1 MKFREQGLG
10 GRGSRTKRERRSE
23 IEVRTGEKVEYREQS
38 AGGNLAPDTPSRR
51 HTVHF
56 TSLWPA
62 TPFSAV
68 AFIQGET
75 TGETTSVIED
85 VGKAAQEI
93 PRETENIL
101 QTTVRQFFESILG
114 YLISPT
120 FIVNVL
126 ATVFVVLLATAFYRI
141 TVRFLPR
148 ILRWS
153 RPEDEEGLDATA
165 LARIKR
171 QDTAV
176 TLARQ
181 TLRYVVFALVALF
194 VFSIFLR
201 NMFPALGGATILAAI
216 IGFGAQSFLR
226 DIIAG
231 FFILFEN
238 QYNVGD
244 FVMVEPTKASGLV
257 EEFGLRTTTI
267 RSLSGEI
274 THIPN
279 GTLTGVTNYVSGQQ
293 RFTIEAQL
301 KDEDAEKR
309 VLEEIK
315 EGHDL
320 YLVPPRL
327 VERDET
333 PEGGPRL
340 KLLAVVLPSTAWLV
354 EENLVERIKAAA
366 GEDGMA
372 ADPLV
377 YNVDSRNVRRLREFI
392 PE

>member
-1 MKFREQGLG
+1 VIL
-10 GRGSRTKRERRSE
+10 TP
-23 IEVRTGEKVEYREQS
+23 
-38 AGGNLAPDTPSRR
+38 ALA
-51 HTVHF
+51 VI
-56 TSLWPA
+56 L
-62 TPFSAV
+62 
-68 AFIQGET
+68 QGET
-75 TGETTSVIED
+75 TGESTSVIED

-101 QTTVRQFFESILG
+101 QTTVREFFEGILG
-114 YLISPT
+114 YLISPA
-120 FIVNVL
+120 FITNVL
-126 ATVFVVLLATAFYRI
+126 ATIFVVLLATTFYRI
-141 TVRFLPR
+141 AIRFIPR
-148 ILRWS
+148 VLRWS
-153 RPEDEEGLDATA
+153 RPEDEEGLDATV

-171 QDTAV
+171 QDTAI
-176 TLARQ
+176 TLVRQ

-201 NMFPALGGATILAAI
+201 NVFPALGGATILAAI
-216 IGFGAQSFLR
+216 IGFGAQSFVR

-244 FVMVEPTKASGLV
+244 FVMLEPTKASGLV

-267 RSLSGEI
+267 RALSGEI
-274 THIPN
+274 VYIPN
-279 GTLTGVTNYVSGQQ
+279 GSLIAVTNYVSGQQ
-293 RFTIEAQL
+293 RFTIEVQL

-315 EGHDL
+315 EGHEL

-340 KLLAVVLPSTAWLV
+340 RLLAIVLPSTAWLV

-366 GEDGMA
+366 GEDSLA
-372 ADPLV
+372 TDPLV
-377 YNVDSRNVRRLREFI
+377 YKVDSRNVQRLREFI
-392 PE
+392 PPE

>member
-1 MKFREQGLG
+1 MIL
-10 GRGSRTKRERRSE
+10 TP
-23 IEVRTGEKVEYREQS
+23 
-38 AGGNLAPDTPSRR
+38 ALA
-51 HTVHF
+51 VI
-56 TSLWPA
+56 L
-62 TPFSAV
+62 
-68 AFIQGET
+68 QGET
-75 TGETTSVIED
+75 TGESTSVIED

-101 QTTVRQFFESILG
+101 QTTVREFFEGILG
-114 YLISPT
+114 YLISPA
-120 FIVNVL
+120 FITNVL
-126 ATVFVVLLATAFYRI
+126 ATIFVVLLATTFYRI
-141 TVRFLPR
+141 AIRFIPR
-148 ILRWS
+148 VLRWS

-171 QDTAV
+171 QDTTI
-176 TLARQ
+176 TLVRQ

-201 NMFPALGGATILAAI
+201 NVFPALGGATILAAI
-216 IGFGAQSFLR
+216 IGFGAQSFVR

-244 FVMVEPTKASGLV
+244 FVMLEPTKASGLV

-267 RSLSGEI
+267 RALSGEI
-274 THIPN
+274 VYIPN
-279 GTLTGVTNYVSGQQ
+279 GSLIAVTNYVSGQQ
-293 RFTIEAQL
+293 RFTIEVQL

-315 EGHDL
+315 EGHEL

-340 KLLAVVLPSTAWLV
+340 RLLAIVLPSTAWLV

-366 GEDGMA
+366 GEDSLA

-377 YNVDSRNVRRLREFI
+377 YKVDSRNVQRLREFVP

>member
-1 MKFREQGLG
+1 VIL
-10 GRGSRTKRERRSE
+10 TP
-23 IEVRTGEKVEYREQS
+23 
-38 AGGNLAPDTPSRR
+38 ALA
-51 HTVHF
+51 VI
-56 TSLWPA
+56 L
-62 TPFSAV
+62 
-68 AFIQGET
+68 QGET
-75 TGETTSVIED
+75 TGESTSVIED

-101 QTTVRQFFESILG
+101 QTTVREFFEGILG
-114 YLISPT
+114 YLISPA
-120 FIVNVL
+120 FITNVL
-126 ATVFVVLLATAFYRI
+126 ATIFVVLLATTFYRI
-141 TVRFLPR
+141 AIRFIPR
-148 ILRWS
+148 VLRWS

-171 QDTAV
+171 QDTAI
-176 TLARQ
+176 TLVRQ

-216 IGFGAQSFLR
+216 IGFGAQSFVR

-244 FVMVEPTKASGLV
+244 FVMLEPTKASGLV

-267 RSLSGEI
+267 RALSGEI
-274 THIPN
+274 VYIPN
-279 GTLTGVTNYVSGQQ
+279 GSLIAVTNYVSGQQ
-293 RFTIEAQL
+293 RFTIEVQL

-315 EGHDL
+315 EGHEL

-340 KLLAVVLPSTAWLV
+340 RLLAIVLPSTAWLV

-366 GEDGMA
+366 GEDSLA
-372 ADPLV
+372 TDPLV
-377 YNVDSRNVRRLREFI
+377 YKVDSRNVQRLREFI
-392 PE
+392 PPE

>member
-1 MKFREQGLG
+1 MIL
-10 GRGSRTKRERRSE
+10 TP
-23 IEVRTGEKVEYREQS
+23 
-38 AGGNLAPDTPSRR
+38 ALA
-51 HTVHF
+51 VI
-56 TSLWPA
+56 L
-62 TPFSAV
+62 
-68 AFIQGET
+68 QGET
-75 TGETTSVIED
+75 IGESTSVIED

-101 QTTVRQFFESILG
+101 QTTVREFFEGILG
-114 YLISPT
+114 YLISPA
-120 FIVNVL
+120 FITNVL
-126 ATVFVVLLATAFYRI
+126 ATIFVVLLATTFYRI
-141 TVRFLPR
+141 AIRFIPR
-148 ILRWS
+148 VLRWS

-176 TLARQ
+176 TLVRQ

-201 NMFPALGGATILAAI
+201 NVFPALGGATILAAI
-216 IGFGAQSFLR
+216 IGFGAQSFVR

-244 FVMVEPTKASGLV
+244 FVMLEPTKASGLV

-267 RSLSGEI
+267 RALSGEI
-274 THIPN
+274 VYIPN
-279 GTLTGVTNYVSGQQ
+279 GSLIAVTNYVSGQQ
-293 RFTIEAQL
+293 RFTIEVQL

-315 EGHDL
+315 EGHEL

-340 KLLAVVLPSTAWLV
+340 RVLAIVLPSTAWLV

-366 GEDGMA
+366 GEDSLA
-372 ADPLV
+372 TDPLV
-377 YNVDSRNVRRLREFI
+377 YKVDSRNVQRLREFVP

>member
-1 MKFREQGLG
+1 MILKPAL
-10 GRGSRTKRERRSE
+10 
-23 IEVRTGEKVEYREQS
+23 
-38 AGGNLAPDTPSRR
+38 
-51 HTVHF
+51 TVI
-56 TSLWPA
+56 L
-62 TPFSAV
+62 
-68 AFIQGET
+68 QGET
-75 TGETTSVIED
+75 TGETTSIID
-85 VGKAAQEI
+85 NVGKAAQEI

-101 QTTVRQFFESILG
+101 QTTVRQFFEGILG
-114 YLISPT
+114 YLISPI
-120 FIVNVL
+120 FITNVL
-126 ATVFVVLLATAFYRI
+126 ATILVVLLATTFYRI
-141 TVRFLPR
+141 AVRFIPR
-148 ILRWS
+148 VLRWS
-153 RPEDEEGLDATA
+153 RLEDEEGLDATA

-176 TLARQ
+176 TLVRQ
-181 TLRYVVFALVALF
+181 TLRYIVFSLVALF

-201 NMFPALGGATILAAI
+201 NVFPALGGATILAAV

-244 FVMVEPTKASGLV
+244 FIMVEPTKASGLV

-274 THIPN
+274 VYIPN
-279 GTLTGVTNYVSGQQ
+279 GSLIAVTNYVSGQQ
-293 RFTIEAQL
+293 RFTIEVQL
-301 KDEDAEKR
+301 KDKDAEKR

-315 EGHDL
+315 EGHEL

-333 PEGGPRL
+333 TDGGPRL
-340 KLLAVVLPSTAWLV
+340 RLLAVVLPSTAWLV
-354 EENLVERIKAAA
+354 QENLVERIKAAA
-366 GEDGMA
+366 GEDSMA

-377 YNVDSRNVRRLREFI
+377 YKVDSRNVQRLREFI
-392 PE
+392 PPE

>member
-1 MKFREQGLG
+1 MIL
-10 GRGSRTKRERRSE
+10 TP
-23 IEVRTGEKVEYREQS
+23 
-38 AGGNLAPDTPSRR
+38 ALA
-51 HTVHF
+51 
-56 TSLWPA
+56 A
-62 TPFSAV
+62 I
-68 AFIQGET
+68 IQGET
-75 TGETTSVIED
+75 TGETTSVID
-85 VGKAAQEI
+85 NVGKAAQEI

-101 QTTVRQFFESILG
+101 QTTVREFFEGILG
-114 YLISPT
+114 YLISPI
-120 FIVNVL
+120 FITNVL
-126 ATVFVVLLATAFYRI
+126 ATIFVVLLATTFYRI
-141 TVRFLPR
+141 AVRFIPR
-148 ILRWS
+148 VLRWS

-176 TLARQ
+176 TLVRQ
-181 TLRYVVFALVALF
+181 TLRYVVFSLVALF

-201 NMFPALGGATILAAI
+201 NVFPALGGATILAAV

-244 FVMVEPTKASGLV
+244 FIMVEPTKASGLV

-274 THIPN
+274 VYIPN
-279 GTLTGVTNYVSGQQ
+279 GSLIAVTNYVSGQQ
-293 RFTIEAQL
+293 RFTIEVQL
-301 KDEDAEKR
+301 KDKDAEKR

-315 EGHDL
+315 EGHEL

-340 KLLAVVLPSTAWLV
+340 RLLAVVLPSTAWLV

-366 GEDGMA
+366 GEDSLA

-377 YNVDSRNVRRLREFI
+377 YKVDSRNVQRLREFI
-392 PE
+392 PPE

>member
-1 MKFREQGLG
+1 MAPSPALAAILQDE
-10 GRGSRTKRERRSE
+10 T
-23 IEVRTGEKVEYREQS
+23 TG
-38 AGGNLAPDTPSRR
+38 
-51 HTVHF
+51 
-56 TSLWPA
+56 
-62 TPFSAV
+62 
-68 AFIQGET
+68 GET
-75 TGETTSVIED
+75 TGVIEG
-85 VGKAAQEI
+85 VGNAAQDI

-101 QTTVRQFFESILG
+101 QTTVTNFFEGIVG
-114 YLISPT
+114 YLVSAT
-120 FIVNVL
+120 FVANVV
-126 ATVFVVLLATAFYRI
+126 ATVIVVFLAIVFYRV
-141 TVRFLPR
+141 TVRFIPR

-153 RPEDEEGLDATA
+153 RPEEEEGLDATA

-176 TLARQ
+176 TLVRQ
-181 TLRYVVFALVALF
+181 TLRYVTFALVALF

-201 NMFPALGGATILAAI
+201 NVFPALGGATILAAI

-238 QYNVGD
+238 QYSVGD
-244 FVMVEPTKASGLV
+244 FIAVEPTKASGMV

-267 RSLSGEI
+267 RSLSGEVI
-274 THIPN
+274 YIPN

-293 RFTIEAQL
+293 RFTIEVQL
-301 KDEDAEKR
+301 RDEDAEKR
-309 VLEEIK
+309 VLEEIR
-315 EGHDL
+315 EGHEL

-327 VERDET
+327 VGRDET

-340 KLLAVVLPSTAWLV
+340 RLLAIVLPSTAWLV

-366 GEDGMA
+366 GEDSLA

-377 YNVDSRNVRRLREFI
+377 YKVDSRNVRRLREFI
-392 PE
+392 PPESS

>member
-1 MKFREQGLG
+1 MGIEDRAV
-10 GRGSRTKRERRSE
+10 KRS
-23 IEVRTGEKVEYREQS
+23 EYREQPVEKFKETYS
-38 AGGNLAPDTPSRR
+38 LLATPDPTHRYL
-51 HTVHF
+51 TVLF
-56 TSLWPA
+56 TGLWSV
-62 TPFSAV
+62 TPFSV
-68 AFIQGET
+68 AAILQGET
-75 TGETTSVIED
+75 TGETTSIIED

-101 QTTVRQFFESILG
+101 QTTVREFFEGILG

-120 FIVNVL
+120 FITNVL
-126 ATVFVVLLATAFYRI
+126 ATIFVVVLAIGFYRI
-141 TVRFLPR
+141 AVRFIPR
-148 ILRWS
+148 VLRWS

-176 TLARQ
+176 TLVRQ
-181 TLRYVVFALVALF
+181 TLRYVIFALVALF
-194 VFSIFLR
+194 VFSIYLR
-201 NMFPALGGATILAAI
+201 NVFPALGGATILAAI

-244 FVMVEPTKASGLV
+244 FIMVEPTQASGLV

-267 RSLSGEI
+267 RSLSGEVI
-274 THIPN
+274 YIPN
-279 GTLTGVTNYVSGQQ
+279 GSLIAVTNYVSGQQ
-293 RFTIEAQL
+293 RFTIEVQL

-315 EGHDL
+315 EGHEL
-320 YLVPPRL
+320 YLAPPRL
-327 VERDET
+327 VERNET

-340 KLLAVVLPSTAWLV
+340 RLLAVVLPSTAWLV

-366 GEDGMA
+366 GEDGLA

-377 YNVDSRNVRRLREFI
+377 YKVDSRNVQRLRDFI
-392 PE
+392 PPE